1 MRKPRKV
8 AILVTVL
15 LMVLFA
21 GVVCCEAK
29 EGPPS
34 GEAALELMY
43 RKVDIGNR
51 QIEEAVEQAQKRAED
66 PDQVDRAIEWLLSYV
81 ERIAD
86 DTIEFAAKRKV
97 WVECDDVYE
106 DIGGVEVLI
115 DPMKVAGY

>member
-86 DTIEFAAKRKV
+86 DTIEFAAKRKIT
-97 WVECDDVYE
+97 VECKKE
-106 DIGGVEVLI
+106 PRIIGGVEVLI